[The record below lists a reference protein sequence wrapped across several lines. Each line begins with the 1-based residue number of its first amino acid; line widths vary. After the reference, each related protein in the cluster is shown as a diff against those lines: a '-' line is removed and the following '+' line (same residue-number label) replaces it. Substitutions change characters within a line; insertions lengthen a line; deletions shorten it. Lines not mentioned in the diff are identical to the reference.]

1 MNTALKRAIDEL
13 YTLADPNGA
22 SVSGA
27 VASTSTEREQLKTEF
42 IDFMS
47 YLSSSDG
54 TISESEAQFISEYF
68 GQGFTPEE
76 LKTYVEK
83 NGTYS
88 TAFEKKAPKTLE
100 RFVAQDNALFK
111 QRLELASSASASYID
126 VFDCLGKEFLV
137 CDGDADKQEITL
149 VLFQCIN
156 ISLIFDLTYC
166 TLGSFIPLQFDYHSR
181 SIG

>member
-1 MNTALKRAIDEL
+1 MNTALKRVMDEL

-27 VASTSTEREQLKTEF
+27 AASTSTEREQLKTEF

-68 GQGFTPEE
+68 GQSFTPEE
-76 LKTYVEK
+76 LRTYVEK

-126 VFDCLGKEFLV
+126 VFDSWEKSSWSAMEMPTSRRLR
-137 CDGDADKQEITL
+137 
-149 VLFQCIN
+149 
-156 ISLIFDLTYC
+156 ISQLTWI
-166 TLGSFIPLQFDYHSR
+166 LLESIRESIPLFLTR
-181 SIG
+181 